1 MRDPILTEEQRDFV
15 ERARRAI
22 LATIAPDGRPRL
34 VPICFVLDVVRPVLY
49 SPLDEK
55 PKDVDDPRLLARV
68 LDIGRD
74 PRVSVL
80 VDRWDE
86 DWSRLGWVR
95 LTGSATLVEPTAEE
109 ADEHRI
115 VVAMLRRRYEPYRE
129 HDLERRPLIRVTVD
143 RATSWGAIR
152 EPGR

>member
-34 VPICFVLDVVRPVLY
+34 VPICFALDVVRPVLY

-55 PKDVDDPRLLARV
+55 PKDVDNPRLLARV

-95 LTGSATLVEPTAEE
+95 LTGSATLVEPSGEDAEE
-109 ADEHRI
+109 HQI
-115 VVAMLRRRYEPYRE
+115 VVAMLRRRYEPYWE
-129 HDLERRPLIRVTVD
+129 HDLDRRPLIRVTVD
-143 RATSWGAIR
+143 HATSWGALR